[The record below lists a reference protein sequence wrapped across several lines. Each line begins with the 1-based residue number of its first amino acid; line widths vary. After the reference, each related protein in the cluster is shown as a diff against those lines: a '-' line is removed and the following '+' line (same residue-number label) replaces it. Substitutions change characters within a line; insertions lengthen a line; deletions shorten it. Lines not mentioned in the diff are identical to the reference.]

1 MQVDYIVVGLG
12 LAGIALCE
20 QLRSHNKS
28 FVVIDQ
34 PQSSASTVASGLY
47 NPIVLKRFVPAW
59 KGHELMQRS
68 LPYYKKLEKKLKTS
82 FIHSTSILRRFTAPS
97 ELNDWQHACSS
108 LGMASY
114 MDPLL
119 KTNTNTAIDAP
130 FGYGMLQGTG
140 WVDCSLLLSAYRSL
154 LLSSS
159 QLREDL
165 FDYDRLNNSDHK
177 LGYDD
182 ITAHKI
188 VFTEGIGMIKNPWFS
203 YLPLRRTKGELLV
216 IHCPDLN
223 ESNILHSGIFII
235 PLGNNHYKVGA
246 TYNNHD
252 KTTLPTNEGRSLLES
267 RLKKI
272 LQAPYTVVD
281 HMAGLRPTTPDR
293 RPLVGLHPKDKRM
306 SVINGLGS
314 RGVLQ
319 APFTAKS
326 LLEHIEYGRALDP
339 EIDVFRYESSVL

>member
-119 KTNTNTAIDAP
+119 KTNTNID
-130 FGYGMLQGTG
+130 
-140 WVDCSLLLSAYRSL
+140 D
-154 LLSSS
+154 
-159 QLREDL
+159 
-165 FDYDRLNNSDHK
+165 
-177 LGYDD
+177 
-182 ITAHKI
+182 
-188 VFTEGIGMIKNPWFS
+188 
-203 YLPLRRTKGELLV
+203 
-216 IHCPDLN
+216 
-223 ESNILHSGIFII
+223 
-235 PLGNNHYKVGA
+235 
-246 TYNNHD
+246 
-252 KTTLPTNEGRSLLES
+252 
-267 RLKKI
+267 
-272 LQAPYTVVD
+272 
-281 HMAGLRPTTPDR
+281 
-293 RPLVGLHPKDKRM
+293 
-306 SVINGLGS
+306 
-314 RGVLQ
+314 
-319 APFTAKS
+319 
-326 LLEHIEYGRALDP
+326 
-339 EIDVFRYESSVL
+339 